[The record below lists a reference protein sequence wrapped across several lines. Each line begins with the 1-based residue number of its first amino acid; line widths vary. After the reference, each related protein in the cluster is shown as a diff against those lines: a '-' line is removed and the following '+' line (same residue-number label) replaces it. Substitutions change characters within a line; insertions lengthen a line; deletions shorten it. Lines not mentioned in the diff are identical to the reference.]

1 MTLIG
6 AELRSCEKCGNR
18 FTPRSGSGGSVQ
30 RFCGTDCR
38 LSFHRERLRSQRTG
52 LYAGQS
58 QQQPTTLLEQA
69 EGLIAS
75 LPLDQRRR
83 LIRTTLTIPAVRL
96 IVAKP
101 LCDAATRKRKVSNRG
116 ALRLSRSENCAK

>member
-1 MTLIG
+1 MTIIG

-83 LIRTTLTIPAVRL
+83 LISALNDEIIRVVRAL
-96 IVAKP
+96 SKP
-101 LCDAATRKRKVSNRG
+101 SATKS
-116 ALRLSRSENCAK
+116 SD